1 MKYSIITI
9 NYNNKE
15 GLEKT
20 ILSVLGQTYKDLE
33 YIIIDGGSTDGSVD
47 VIKKYADRLDYWIS
61 EPDKGIY
68 NAMNKGI
75 MQAKGDY
82 LNFMNSGDTFFSST
96 VVEDITRMN
105 LSEDIITG
113 GYYNQ
118 EKDIKHIIHP
128 QEVTLLTMFKNTF
141 NHQATFYKRKLFAKR
156 LYDESYVIQSDAKF
170 NYLSIIYDNCSV
182 RIIDYV
188 IAVYDLNGISSKLE
202 IVDKEWERL
211 LAELF
216 PPRILKDYKNMY
228 TTAEVPIVSL
238 LPALKDSPSVQRWIY
253 RMATLLLKI
262 KDKLRQNK
270 GNDNHRQDNQKS

>member
-9 NYNNKE
+9 NYNNKD

-20 ILSVLGQTYKDLE
+20 IQSVLCQTCHDYE
-33 YIIIDGGSTDGSVD
+33 YLIIDGGSTDGSED
-47 VIKKYADRLDYWIS
+47 VIKKYANRIDYWVS
-61 EPDKGIY
+61 EPDGGRY
-68 NAMNKGI
+68 PAMNKGI
-75 MQAKGDY
+75 KQAIGDY
-82 LNFMNSGDTFFSST
+82 LNFMNSGDTFHSST
-96 VVEDITRMN
+96 VLEDIAKMN
-105 LSEDIITG
+105 YTEDIITG

-118 EKDIKHIIHP
+118 EKGIKHIIKP

-141 NHQATFYKRKLFAKR
+141 NHQATFYKRDLFRKR

-182 RIIDYV
+182 RIIDYI

-216 PPRILKDYKNMY
+216 PPRILRDYKNMY
-228 TTAEVPIVSL
+228 TPAEVPIVSL
-238 LPALKDSPSVQRWIY
+238 LPALKESPSVQRWVY
-253 RMATLLLKI
+253 RLAMLLLKI
-262 KDKLRQNK
+262 KDWLR
-270 GNDNHRQDNQKS
+270 